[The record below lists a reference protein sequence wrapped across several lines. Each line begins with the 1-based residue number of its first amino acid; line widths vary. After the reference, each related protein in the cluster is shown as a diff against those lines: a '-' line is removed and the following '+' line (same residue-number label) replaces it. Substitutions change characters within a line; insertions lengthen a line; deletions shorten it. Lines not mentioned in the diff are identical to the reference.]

1 MCWDKGLGLRNVK
14 WKAVYFIALLPPPPP
29 SGLQGAI
36 LACSRLVGHNAT
48 CTECKAFKQ
57 WQLLEYASLR

>member
-36 LACSRLVGHNAT
+36 LA
-48 CTECKAFKQ
+48 
-57 WQLLEYASLR
+57 